1 MEKDPTEDEVDNL
14 IVKWSTEDDIDNIIV
29 VEPTGEWTQFGLDMA
44 RVANEPSCSRLGSK
58 KARLLSKPTELKLDF
73 QAWENNRAELEPHTI
88 RPVKASEKLGGV
100 PYNTVAI

>member
-29 VEPTGEWTQFGLDMA
+29 VDMA